1 MTDFPVL
8 RLTDNDLEA
17 ALFAL
22 TDVVDRRRLCGLPIP
37 SAVVALRQKLEIASA
52 CGTENC
58 SEAEPLVNDLID
70 SDEAARILGC
80 TPRWVTKIGSDLDG
94 KQVAG
99 GRWIFHRRAV
109 IDYADVKHSR

>member
-1 MTDFPVL
+1 ML
-8 RLTDNDLEA
+8 RLTDNDIEA

-37 SAVVALRQKLEIASA
+37 PAVVTLRQKLEIASA
-52 CGTENC
+52 VGTEPD
-58 SEAEPLVNDLID
+58 SEAEQLGNDLID

-80 TPRWVTKIGSDLDG
+80 SARWVTKIGNDLDG

-99 GRWIFHRRAV
+99 GRWIFHRRKV
-109 IDYADVKHSR
+109 IDYANAKHSD